1 MVAQGPHVQLQC
13 QLLGLDPTLYA
24 GGEDES
30 SMNSEF
36 NATPTQ
42 ARTLGTR
49 TVLVLP
55 EGAAFQNF
63 CFFYSEQECSVLSR
77 TSRYE
82 RVHPYVHDAANS
94 LVIVCEL
101 ISPRPPTAWPPQV
114 GARVHAEL
122 KTGKHATTNTC
133 ARITSSV
140 SWYTGSG
147 SYLDCSS
154 MRTSMQ

>member
-1 MVAQGPHVQLQC
+1 
-13 QLLGLDPTLYA
+13 
-24 GGEDES
+24 
-30 SMNSEF
+30 
-36 NATPTQ
+36 
-42 ARTLGTR
+42 
-49 TVLVLP
+49 
-55 EGAAFQNF
+55 
-63 CFFYSEQECSVLSR
+63 VLSR

-82 RVHPYVHDAANS
+82 RVHPYVHDAANSLVIVCELISPRPPTAWVHDAANS